1 VQAPGDQDIGLP
13 QTRKL
18 LLVKGKPQRTQ
29 GETMTFRLH
38 SIIAI
43 LLFPALLF
51 AQTKPQSS
59 KPAAAPP
66 SGGPYP
72 VMSSQARQRAQQIF
86 QMFEAGQSGAMW
98 ATLAEGTKKNYGSEE
113 KLAAS
118 TKNLREHL
126 GTETKMA
133 DEDFAPSL
141 ARPWTLYSRLSDYSK
156 TTNVQ
161 VVTNIAINERGQVEI
176 FQVGPERGFYQG
188 RFGGYKD
195 TTKLKLPFAGEWFVY
210 QGGRSAFQNSNFN
223 NDDQRFALDF
233 AFLKNGRPFSGDG
246 SDNSD
251 YYCFGQPL
259 LAPADGTVVDV
270 QDGYQDN
277 PPGRPV
283 NDSPRGNIVLIA
295 HGNSEFSLLTNLK
308 QNSIKFKKGDKV
320 KQGDVVAECG
330 SSGPSPGPHVHY
342 QLQSSAGIPLP
353 DSLPAQFVDYIADGK
368 PVPVG
373 EPVRGQ
379 MVSNAPASSA
389 AQPAST
395 K

>member
-1 VQAPGDQDIGLP
+1 
-13 QTRKL
+13 
-18 LLVKGKPQRTQ
+18 
-29 GETMTFRLH
+29 MTFRLQ
-38 SIIAI
+38 SMIAV
-43 LLFPALLF
+43 LLFPALLL

-59 KPAAAPP
+59 KPSAAPS

-72 VMSSQARQRAQQIF
+72 VMSNQAKQRAQQIF
-86 QMFEAGQSGAMW
+86 KTFEEGQVGAMW
-98 ATLAEGTKKNYGSEE
+98 AALAEGAKRNYGSEE
-113 KLAAS
+113 KLAVS
-118 TKNLREHL
+118 IKNLRERL

-133 DEDFAPSL
+133 EEDFAPSL
-141 ARPWTLYSRLSDYSK
+141 SNTWTQYSRLSDFSK

-161 VVTNIAINERGQVEI
+161 VVTNIAVNERGQVEI
-176 FQVGPERGFYQG
+176 FQVGPQRALYQG

-195 TTKLKLPFAGEWFVY
+195 ATKLKLPFKGEWFVY
-210 QGGRSAFQNSNFN
+210 QGGRNAFQNANFN

-233 AFLKNGRPFSGDG
+233 VLLRNGRPFSGDG

-277 PPGRPV
+277 PPGRVV
-283 NDSPRGNIVLIA
+283 NDSPRGNLILIA

-308 QNSIKFKKGDKV
+308 QNSVKFKKGDKV
-320 KQGDVVAECG
+320 KQGEVVAECG
-330 SSGPSPGPHVHY
+330 NSGPSSGPHVHY
-342 QLQSSAGIPLP
+342 QLQNSGGIPLP
-353 DSLPAQFVDYIADGK
+353 DSLPVQFVDYIADGK
-368 PVPVG
+368 LVPVG

-379 MVSNAPASSA
+379 MVSNAPASSV
-389 AQPAST
+389 AQPSST

>member
-1 VQAPGDQDIGLP
+1 
-13 QTRKL
+13 
-18 LLVKGKPQRTQ
+18 
-29 GETMTFRLH
+29 MTFRLH
-38 SIIAI
+38 SMVAV

-51 AQTKPQSS
+51 AQTKPGSS
-59 KPAAAPP
+59 KPAAAPS

-72 VMSSQARQRAQQIF
+72 VMSSQAKQRAQQIF
-86 QMFEAGQSGAMW
+86 QMFAAGQVGAMW
-98 ATLAEGTKKNYGSEE
+98 AALAEGTKKNYGSEE

-118 TKNLREHL
+118 TKNLRERL

-133 DEDFAPSL
+133 EEDFAPSL
-141 ARPWTLYSRLSDYSK
+141 VKPWTLYSRLSDFSK

-161 VVTNIAINERGQVEI
+161 VVTSIAINERGLVEI
-176 FQVGPERGFYQG
+176 FQVGPERALYQG

-195 TTKLKLPFAGEWFVY
+195 STRLKLPFAGEWFVY
-210 QGGRSAFQNSNFN
+210 QGGRNAFQNANFN

-233 AFLKNGRPFSGDG
+233 ALLKNGRPFSGDG
-246 SDNSD
+246 TDNSD

-259 LAPADGTVVDV
+259 MATAEGTVVDV
-270 QDGYQDN
+270 EDGYQDN
-277 PPGRPV
+277 VPGRPV
-283 NDSPRGNIVLIA
+283 NDSPRGNMVLIA

-320 KQGDVVAECG
+320 KQGEVIAECG
-330 SSGPSPGPHVHY
+330 NSGPSPAPHIHY
-342 QLQSSAGIPLP
+342 QLQNSAGLPLP
-353 DSLPAQFVDYIADGK
+353 DSLPVQFLDYMANGK
-368 PVPVG
+368 LVPVG